1 LPGIKNFKGKVAV
14 ITGAGSGIGRATAHA
29 FAKEGAIPVI
39 ADIHQERIEN
49 VKKEIK
55 ALGVEAASMVADVS
69 DKAQVEALSEFVL
82 NKYERVDILHNNA
95 GIGWGGPLEVF
106 PLEDFQKVMAVNFW
120 GVIYG
125 VQSFLPRMIKQK
137 SGHIVN
143 TASGAGLNGVI
154 PLGAYSASKFAIV
167 GYSEVLRAE
176 LRRHNIGVT
185 TICPGIINTNIVKDG
200 KATLIEGA
208 RADQEKMTAFY
219 KRFGW
224 PPERVAKG
232 VLKGVRKNK
241 AIVPVGPEVWIG
253 WYIKRFSI
261 TLSDMINSMIAR
273 FTL

>member
-39 ADIHQERIEN
+39 ADINEERIES
-49 VKKEIK
+49 VEKEIK
-55 ALGVEAASMVADVS
+55 TLGVEVSSMVADVS
-69 DKAQVEALSEFVL
+69 DRAQVEAFAKFVIDR
-82 NKYERVDILHNNA
+82 YGRADILHNNA

-106 PLEDFQKVMAVNFW
+106 PMEDFQKVMDVNFW
-120 GVIYG
+120 GVIHG
-125 VQSFLPRMIKQK
+125 VQSFLPHMIEQK

-167 GYSEVLRAE
+167 GYTEVLRAE

-185 TICPGIINTNIVKDG
+185 AVCPGIINTNIVKDG
-200 KATLIEGA
+200 KATLIKGA
-208 RADQEKMTAFY
+208 SADQEKMAAFY

-232 VLKGVRKNK
+232 VLKGIRKNR
-241 AIVPVGPEVWIG
+241 AIVPVGPEVWIL
-253 WYIKRFSI
+253 WYIKRFSVG
-261 TLSDMINSMIAR
+261 LADVINLIFAKMA
-273 FTL
+273 L

>member
-1 LPGIKNFKGKVAV
+1 MPGIKNFKGKVAV

-39 ADIHQERIEN
+39 ADIHEERIEN
-49 VKKEIK
+49 VEKEIK
-55 ALGVEAASMVADVS
+55 ALGVEVSSMVADVS
-69 DKAQVEALSEFVL
+69 DRAQVEAFSKFVL
-82 NKYERVDILHNNA
+82 DRYGRVDILHNNA

-106 PLEDFQKVMAVNFW
+106 PLEDFQKVMEVNFW

-125 VQSFLPRMIKQK
+125 VQSFLPRMIEQK

-167 GYSEVLRAE
+167 GYTEVLRAE

-185 TICPGIINTNIVKDG
+185 AVCPGIINTNIVKDG

-208 RADQEKMTAFY
+208 SADQEKMTAFY

-232 VLKGVRKNK
+232 VLKGIRKNR
-241 AIVPVGPEVWIG
+241 AIVPVGPEVWIL

-261 TLSDMINSMIAR
+261 TLADLINSIFAR
-273 FTL
+273 MAL